1 MKQSHFLPLMLLA
14 LFMSSCTT
22 YQYTARQTEINRRPM
37 DTKEQRAGIRVDY
50 TKRVTATSS
59 YQLTRKDAIAE
70 AEFICIE
77 EAKIDVVVDPI
88 YKIEFNPFKWKKNFR
103 ATIIGYAGMYEEKQT
118 LLDESKQY
126 TIDDI
131 EKYKLLYD
139 PDFLQYYY
147 QKDPIQGGDV
157 YNYYI
162 KSNGAAAAP
171 AGAYKLAPQPQQKKA
186 TSVMLQNNQP
196 KRPLKLMSAD
206 EMFQAKKL
214 RDGGLITMGVGV
226 VTCLVVGMPVFFTG
240 FDKIYVPYSNG
251 YGGYH
256 KDDEGQIISGA
267 VLMGLGAATGVSGII
282 MASVGGARYDKGK
295 KAQRQMDL
303 TFNAGANGIGI
314 GLTF

>member
-186 TSVMLQNNQP
+186 TSVMLQNQSIQ
-196 KRPLKLMSAD
+196 RPFKQFSSEELMK
-206 EMFQAKKL
+206 AKKL
-214 RDGGLITMGVGV
+214 RDAGISLSVIGTLMCLPMGVTMFVVGLNSEGHGGDDVAVTGAVFMGVG
-226 VTCLVVGMPVFFTG
+226 
-240 FDKIYVPYSNG
+240 
-251 YGGYH
+251 
-256 KDDEGQIISGA
+256 
-267 VLMGLGAATGVSGII
+267 AATAASGVV
-282 MASVGGARYDKGK
+282 MASVGGARYNKGK

-303 TFNAGANGIGI
+303 TLNTGANGIGI

>member
-186 TSVMLQNNQP
+186 TSVMLQNQP
-196 KRPLKLMSAD
+196 IQRPFKQFSSEELMK
-206 EMFQAKKL
+206 AKKL
-214 RDGGLITMGVGV
+214 RDAGISLSVIGTLMCLPMGVTMFVVGLNSEGHGGDDVAVTGAVFMGVG
-226 VTCLVVGMPVFFTG
+226 
-240 FDKIYVPYSNG
+240 
-251 YGGYH
+251 
-256 KDDEGQIISGA
+256 
-267 VLMGLGAATGVSGII
+267 AATAASGVV
-282 MASVGGARYDKGK
+282 MASVGGARYNKGK

-303 TFNAGANGIGI
+303 TLNTGANGIGI

>member
-88 YKIEFNPFKWKKNFR
+88 YRIEFNPFKWKKNYR

-139 PDFLQYYY
+139 PNFLPYYY

-162 KSNGAAAAP
+162 KSNGGGAAP
-171 AGAYKLAPQPQQKKA
+171 AGAYKMAPQPQQKTA
-186 TSVMLQNNQP
+186 PSLMLKNNQP
-196 KRPLKLMSAD
+196 KRPVKMMSSE

-214 RDGGLITMGVGV
+214 RNAGIGTMCAGVVGCLVIGLPTYAKSFEHYYGPYGYQERINEAKYITGAVFMGVGAGV
-226 VTCLVVGMPVFFTG
+226 AASGV
-240 FDKIYVPYSNG
+240 
-251 YGGYH
+251 
-256 KDDEGQIISGA
+256 II
-267 VLMGLGAATGVSGII
+267 
-282 MASVGGARYDKGK
+282 ASVGGARYDKGK
-295 KAQRQMDL
+295 RAQRQMDL
-303 TFNAGANGIGI
+303 TFNTGANGIGL

>member
-171 AGAYKLAPQPQQKKA
+171 AGAYKLAPQPHQKKA
-186 TSVMLQNNQP
+186 TSVMLQNQP
-196 KRPLKLMSAD
+196 IQRPFKQFSSEELTK
-206 EMFQAKKL
+206 AKKL
-214 RDGGLITMGVGV
+214 RDAGISLSVIGTLMCLPMGVTMFVVGLNSEGHGGDDVAVTGAVFMGVG
-226 VTCLVVGMPVFFTG
+226 
-240 FDKIYVPYSNG
+240 
-251 YGGYH
+251 
-256 KDDEGQIISGA
+256 
-267 VLMGLGAATGVSGII
+267 AATAASGVV
-282 MASVGGARYDKGK
+282 MASVGGARYNKGK

-303 TFNAGANGIGI
+303 TLNTGANGIGI